1 VSAAPPHDEYL
12 LAGYC
17 KFLAV
22 ACRPLQSEE
31 IQMLDQK
38 KRVLF
43 AGFAIV
49 LAMPISQT
57 AQAATHYD
65 LVKDFSIKANP
76 NGVWTYMD
84 SAPLKYA
91 SRTYG
96 GVSKLDNWSNDLQ
109 GSNFVNILRNETGAP
124 VILDGGNLTL
134 PTNYLYMNSQDNIN
148 GVTERFQAPVA
159 GSYEVKGNFMGL
171 DTHQPRSGIYIK
183 LNGKYVFY
191 KRVASG
197 KAKKFRLSLT
207 LAEADDVDFIVPSY
221 TRDKPHDVGL
231 TAKITGP

>member
-1 VSAAPPHDEYL
+1 MLTHQLRA
-12 LAGYC
+12 
-17 KFLAV
+17 FLG
-22 ACRPLQSEE
+22 ACAL
-31 IQMLDQK
+31 
-38 KRVLF
+38 
-43 AGFAIV
+43 V
-49 LAMPISQT
+49 LATPFCQT
-57 AQAATHYD
+57 AQASSHYD
-65 LVKDFSIKANP
+65 VVKDFSIKANP

-84 SAPLKYA
+84 SAPLEYA

-148 GVTERFQAPVA
+148 GVTVRFQAPVA
-159 GSYEVKGNFMGL
+159 GNYEVKGNFMGL
-171 DTHQPRSGIYIK
+171 DTHQHRSGIYIK
-183 LNGKYVFY
+183 LNGKYLFY
-191 KRVASG
+191 KRAASG

-207 LAEADDVDFIVPSY
+207 LAEGDDVDFIVPSY